1 MAATKETTEVKEP
14 RQLFSDRNIEKFR
27 VRDRLI
33 VKLNEDK
40 TYKSGELVEMT
51 EEQYSRH
58 AHQLETEEQYQAR
71 QKLALAKKTGDK

>member
-1 MAATKETTEVKEP
+1 MAAATEKEP
-14 RQLFSDRNIEKFR
+14 RELFSDRSIEKMR

-51 EEQYSRH
+51 EDQYLRH

-71 QKLALAKKTGDK
+71 QKLIKAKKTGDK